1 VLMSGIGNPK
11 VFVSS
16 MKERYKVVKSF
27 NFPDHHKYSVED
39 LNKVTEC
46 LKQYPE
52 AMLLTTE
59 KDAVKLRRS
68 RRVPELMRQRMMYMP
83 VVVDFLEGSDD
94 DFLGTLKDDLDGKIH
109 FGDLSIGGTGG
120 SANANNQ

>member
-1 VLMSGIGNPK
+1 MS
-11 VFVSS
+11 
-16 MKERYKVVKSF
+16 
-27 NFPDHHKYSVED
+27 
-39 LNKVTEC
+39 
-46 LKQYPE
+46 
-52 AMLLTTE
+52 
-59 KDAVKLRRS
+59 
-68 RRVPELMRQRMMYMP
+68 